1 MENKRFTTPYREFI
15 KTTVENIRKPI
26 DGTTLFNEYQSTRYH
41 FRLGPEVFST
51 DRAFKDI
58 RIESENDNTPVD
70 ANRLKAEPWIMRN
83 LQQGVSTQRKKE
95 RAEMFS
101 KECFQRTPYSANQR
115 TSYNNAKSNK
125 GL

>member
-1 MENKRFTTPYREFI
+1 MNKKRFTTPYREFI

-26 DGTTLFNEYQSTRYH
+26 AGTTLFNEYQSTRYH

-58 RIESENDNTPVD
+58 RIESENGSTSVD
-70 ANRLKAEPWIMRN
+70 TNRLKAEPWILRN

-101 KECFQRTPYSANQR
+101 KECFQRIPYSKNQR
-115 TSYNNAKSNK
+115 IAYNIAKSNK